1 MNAKEKMEH
10 KTIAQNKKAYHD
22 YFVVESLEAGIE
34 LFGTEVK
41 SLRQGG
47 VSLKDSWCSIEGGE
61 LFVNNMHV
69 SPYEKGNIFNKDPRR
84 ERRLLLHK
92 REILKLFGQ
101 VKQQGLTL
109 IPLSLYFKGSRV
121 KMCLGLCKGKK
132 LYDKREDLARKQTE
146 RDIERTLKERS
157 R

>member
-1 MNAKEKMEH
+1 MAQDNKSGT
-10 KTIAQNKKAYHD
+10 KTIAENRQARHE
-22 YFVVESLEAGIE
+22 YFVLETYECGIE
-34 LFGTEVK
+34 LVGTEVK
-41 SLRQGG
+41 SIRQGG
-47 VSLKDSWCSIEGGE
+47 VNLKDSWCDIEDGQVLVKG
-61 LFVNNMHV
+61 MHI

-109 IPLSLYFKGSRV
+109 ILLSLYFKGSRV